1 MKVGDI
7 VKPLMAC
14 GGVPGGIRCESAV
27 VLSKEHSHNENVEI
41 AMFEYETIE
50 VYEYELICPC
60 GTFEEYENHLELID
74 ESR

>member
-1 MKVGDI
+1 MKIGDL
-7 VKPLMAC
+7 VKPLTAC
-14 GGVPGGIRCESAV
+14 GGSPGGTRCDSAII
-27 VLSKEHSHNENVEI
+27 LGKEHSHNENIEVD
-41 AMFEYETIE
+41 MFVYEEVE

>member
-1 MKVGDI
+1 M
-7 VKPLMAC
+7 
-14 GGVPGGIRCESAV
+14 S
-27 VLSKEHSHNENVEI
+27 LSMNENVEVD
-41 AMFEYETIE
+41 MFVYEEIE